1 MPPLPGPARAVAV
14 PALAR
19 SGTTGTK
26 VMNFVILA
34 VIAAV
39 ISVSSFLAGDKWR
52 SGIVAAR
59 DLKATQ
65 DNARVQILRADRAD
79 QAAERHEKGKAAI
92 EVRYETITKE
102 VQHVVEKPVYRNV
115 CLDDDGLRVIGD
127 ALAAAS
133 AGAASQPARSVSAPG
148 GT

>member
-1 MPPLPGPARAVAV
+1 MPPLPGPARAVTV

-26 VMNFVILA
+26 AMNFVILA

-59 DLKATQ
+59 DLKAVQ
-65 DNARVQILRADRAD
+65 EVARVQILRADKAD
-79 QAAERHEKGKAAI
+79 QAAERHENAKARI
-92 EVRYETITKE
+92 EIRYQTLTKE
-102 VQHVVEKPVYRNV
+102 VDRVIQADPVYV
-115 CLDDDGLRVIGD
+115 HQCFSDDGM
-127 ALAAAS
+127 AAIKRAIS
-133 AGAASQPARSVSAPG
+133 GESIDLPTAAP
-148 GT
+148 